1 MGIYMPPTFLM
12 MFFGSILILA
22 PFSQSVAMTPNQG
35 SYKASE
41 LVGKSVRNLQGE
53 DIGQIEEL
61 VIGSNGEVGYAVLS
75 FGGFLGVG
83 DKLFAVPWASLAHQA
98 DGEYL
103 TLDIQPEKLEKAPG
117 FNKNNW
123 PDMKDEKWKFLIR
136 EFYSTPDQ
144 IPQNLKAR

>member
-1 MGIYMPPTFLM
+1 MKIGMPLPFQM
-12 MFFGSILILA
+12 MFFSSILILV
-22 PFSQSVAMTPNQG
+22 PFSQSLAFSPDQG

-41 LVGKSVRNLQGE
+41 LVGKSVKNLQGE

-83 DKLFAVPWASLAHQA
+83 DKLFAVPWTSLAHQP
-98 DGEYL
+98 DHEYL
-103 TLDIQPEKLEKAPG
+103 TLDISPKKLEKAPG
-117 FNKNNW
+117 FDKNDW
-123 PDMKDEKWKFLIR
+123 PDMKDEKWKFLIG

-144 IPQNLKAR
+144 IPQNFKAR

>member
-1 MGIYMPPTFLM
+1 MS
-12 MFFGSILILA
+12 FFMIFFVSILLA
-22 PFSQSVAMTPNQG
+22 PLAPSVAFTPNQG

-41 LVGKSVRNLQGE
+41 LVGKSVKNLQGE

-83 DKLFAVPWASLAHQA
+83 DKLFAVPWTSLAHKS

-103 TLDIQPEKLEKAPG
+103 TLDIQPKKLEKAPG
-117 FNKNNW
+117 FDKNDW
-123 PDMKDEKWKFLIR
+123 PDMKDEKWKFLIW

-144 IPQNLKAR
+144 IPQNFKAR

>member
-1 MGIYMPPTFLM
+1 MPPLFLM
-12 MFFGSILILA
+12 MFFGSILFLA
-22 PFSQSVAMTPNQG
+22 PFSQSVAITPNQG

-41 LVGKSVRNLQGE
+41 LVGKSVKNLQGE

-83 DKLFAVPWASLAHQA
+83 DKLFAVPWTSLAHQP
-98 DGEYL
+98 DREYL

-117 FNKNNW
+117 FNKNDW

>member
-1 MGIYMPPTFLM
+1 M
-12 MFFGSILILA
+12 MFFGFILFLA
-22 PFSQSVAMTPNQG
+22 PFSQSVAITPNQG

-41 LVGKSVRNLQGE
+41 LVGKSVKNLQGE

-83 DKLFAVPWASLAHQA
+83 DKLFAVPWTSLAHQP
-98 DGEYL
+98 DREYL

-117 FNKNNW
+117 FNKNDW
-123 PDMKDEKWKFLIR
+123 PDMKDERWKFLIW
-136 EFYSTPDQ
+136 EFYSTPDH
-144 IPQNLKAR
+144 IPQNFKTR